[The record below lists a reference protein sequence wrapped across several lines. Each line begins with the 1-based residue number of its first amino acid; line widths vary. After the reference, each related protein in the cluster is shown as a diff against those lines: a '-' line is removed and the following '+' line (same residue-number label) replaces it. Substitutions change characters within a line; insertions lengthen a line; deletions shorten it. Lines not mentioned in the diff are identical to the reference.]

1 MEQSEGSE
9 SEALRARFKR
19 YENSRSVCIFH
30 LSIPELLATLRR
42 FTLSN
47 VLERDR
53 RYPFSSATAV
63 QSSIASNVRT
73 HH

>member
-30 LSIPELLATLRR
+30 LSIPELLATFGVLLSAMSSSGTGVILFRPLRL
-42 FTLSN
+42 FK
-47 VLERDR
+47 
-53 RYPFSSATAV
+53 A
-63 QSSIASNVRT
+63 Q
-73 HH
+73 